1 MFIPENLEG
10 LLCYRTGRHLKADRA
25 KVSFVLLTWRGGP
38 EGRQGA
44 LCIQQRIS
52 LSDPVTPA
60 GAQIV
65 MTWTQGETGAK
76 RPSSSPPLLPLFLV
90 ERIYFYYKRIAWH
103 GNTQFLL

>member
-1 MFIPENLEG
+1 
-10 LLCYRTGRHLKADRA
+10 LKADRA
-25 KVSFVLLTWRGGP
+25 KVSFVLLT
-38 EGRQGA
+38 GA
-44 LCIQQRIS
+44 LGIQQRIS

-103 GNTQFLL
+103 GNTVSAIEGYPEKTILTLLTPS